1 MKKIIIFIL
10 MIFTSLS
17 LGIQTYASEGEI
29 IGPDIIYKQHDKVL
43 TMSTIKSLYSSS
55 EAITVTLDEYTGY
68 GNIPGIYD
76 VTFTAGTQTKDV
88 LISVRQTLGNV
99 IAVTLQNE
107 EYTIHVYKNV
117 TLSPQD
123 IIDVLVRINYIT
135 VTSTTHISSLTN
147 TYTENASAPGNYVF
161 EFRIATTSGYEDIY
175 QVKLRVTNTEEL
187 TPDILIQPPIRTNV
201 FVMIFTLENVLIFIV
216 FCISIYLVLNHLS
229 KKNKTQNRGK
239 KK

>member
-1 MKKIIIFIL
+1 MKKIIILIL
-10 MIFTSLS
+10 MILASLTLS
-17 LGIQTYASEGEI
+17 VKTYAAEGDI
-29 IGPDIIYKQHDKVL
+29 IGPDVIYKQHDKVL
-43 TMSTIKSLYSSS
+43 TMSTIKALYSSS
-55 EAITVTLDEYTGY
+55 EAITVTQDEYTGY
-68 GNIPGIYD
+68 GNIPGLYD
-76 VTFTAGTQTKDV
+76 VTLTAGEQTKDIV
-88 LISVRQTLGNV
+88 ISVRQTLGNV

-147 TYTENASAPGNYVF
+147 TYTENASAPGNYIF

-175 QVKLRVTNTEEL
+175 QVRLRVTNTEEL
-187 TPDILIQPPIRTNV
+187 TPEIVIQPPIRANI
-201 FVMIFTLENVLIFIV
+201 FVMVFTFENVLIFLMLCVSFYIAYKY
-216 FCISIYLVLNHLS
+216 FS
-229 KKNKTQNRGK
+229 KKKKTQNRGK

>member
-88 LISVRQTLGNV
+88 MISVRQTLGNV

-216 FCISIYLVLNHLS
+216 FCISVYVVLKYLS

>member
-1 MKKIIIFIL
+1 